1 MPDFNSNGVRIHYE
15 IEGNGPEVIL
25 VHGFAG
31 SGEGNYI
38 RPGIVVVLKDENRV
52 ITMDCRGH
60 GLSEKPHET
69 SQYGPA
75 MLEDIINLTKHLGIQ
90 KCNFMGYSMGSS
102 LCLNLTLQNP
112 ELVKSVVLGG
122 FGFNPPNKI
131 NSKGLPQRNLIVEAL
146 LAKDVTTIKD
156 QGALGFRRFAES
168 TGCDLQALAACM
180 EGNFRFAADAA
191 NHQKTITEIKQIKVP
206 LMTVCGNDDN
216 LITDSSY
223 LAMLVP
229 GGLHVL
235 IQGKDHLTVV
245 ADPMLRMAVRAFFNY
260 VNHR

>member
-1 MPDFNSNGVRIHYE
+1 MPDFYSNGVRIHYE

-31 SGEGNYI
+31 SGEGNFI
-38 RPGIVVVLKDENRV
+38 RPGIVAALKDENRV

-60 GLSEKPHET
+60 GSSDKPHKT
-69 SQYGPA
+69 TQYGPA
-75 MLEDIINLTKHLGIQ
+75 MLEDINNLTSHLGIMR
-90 KCNFMGYSMGSS
+90 CNFMGYSMGSN

-112 ELVKSVVLGG
+112 ELVKSVILGG

-146 LAKDVTTIKD
+146 LAKDIAAIKD
-156 QGALGFRRFAES
+156 PGALGFRRFAES
-168 TGCDLQALAACM
+168 TGGDLKALAACM
-180 EGNFRFAADAA
+180 EGNFRFAADAE
-191 NHQKTITEIKQIKVP
+191 NHQKTIIKIKQIKVP

-245 ADPMLRMAVRAFFNY
+245 ADPKLKMAVRAFLHY
-260 VNHR
+260 VNNK